1 MAFESTFKAIDNTL
15 RHDEGCA
22 TALDYVEQSS
32 WILFLK
38 YLDDLEQTREMS
50 AMLTGEPYTRII
62 DADYQWS
69 AWAMPRTAE
78 GEYDR
83 NRALVGDDLIEFVNG
98 RLFPYLQR
106 FKERFESD
114 TIEFKVGIIFSEIK
128 NKISSGYNLRDVI
141 ERVDELRF
149 QTAEDRHEMT
159 QIYED
164 RLKQMGNAGRN
175 GGEYYTPRPLIRTIV
190 KKVAPQIGET
200 VYDGACGSAGFLCEA
215 YSYMHEHIQSAAD
228 EDTLQKRT
236 FYGKEL
242 KGLAYIIAMMNLILH
257 GVESPNIIKTN
268 TLTENLANVQTS
280 DQMNVVLANPPF
292 GGSERDEVQQNFPI
306 RSGETAYMFLQHF
319 IKMLRAGGRA
329 GIVIKNTFLSNTDN
343 ASVALREK
351 LLTDCNLHTVLDL
364 PAGVFQAGVKTVV
377 LFFKKGEPTKNVWF
391 YQLNLDRT
399 LGKTNPLN
407 EDDLR
412 EFVELQKT
420 KADSENSWSVDVAT
434 LDENFD
440 LSVKN
445 PNKEEVVDERTPQEI
460 AEEIKAL
467 NEDSQRLLNEIMKLL

>member
-50 AMLTGEPYTRII
+50 AMLIGETYTRII

-106 FKERFESD
+106 FKERFEAD
-114 TIEFKVGIIFSEIK
+114 TIEFKVGIIFTEIR
-128 NKISSGYNLRDVI
+128 NKISSGYNLRDII
-141 ERVDELRF
+141 EHVDELRF

-329 GIVIKNTFLSNTDN
+329 GIVIKNTFLSNSDN
-343 ASVALREK
+343 ASVSLRQK
-351 LLTDCNLHTVLDL
+351 LLEECRVDAILDL
-364 PAGVFQAGVKTVV
+364 PSGVFTGAGVKTVV
-377 LFFKKGEPTKNVWF
+377 LFFTKGEPTESVWY
-391 YQLNLDRT
+391 YQLEKHFTKTKPLTEKDLEEFLTLSETRADSDHSWTLRVADLDANLDM
-399 LGKTNPLN
+399 
-407 EDDLR
+407 
-412 EFVELQKT
+412 
-420 KADSENSWSVDVAT
+420 
-434 LDENFD
+434 
-440 LSVKN
+440 SVKN
-445 PNKEEVVDERTPQEI
+445 PHKVEDVDERTPREI
-460 AEEIKAL
+460 ADEIVAL
-467 NEDSQRLLNEIMKLL
+467 NEESKQLLDEILGML